1 MHLLPSWES
10 LSRFE
15 GSGGGFKSD
24 WSVFA
29 LLGCEIKISIFGQ
42 SWLKPEIMKELVR
55 CRPCGF
61 VMEADKLGDVC
72 PACGLPRK
80 VFEPYRE
87 RVSLNRLRLLN
98 LDLHPIVIH
107 LSQALVIAIPL
118 LAILTHLVPSLY
130 PEVLNNVLLFS
141 IVLFPFTLVLAIMT
155 GVIDGLTRFKTLKT
169 PLLRVKIIFSFIILT
184 LSVVL
189 FYAYKNDWNYLLII
203 LLSILCLGCG
213 IQLGLWGKKLIN
225 VILPGTYPQ
234 KKGNKNVKADPE
246 PATA

>member
-1 MHLLPSWES
+1 MTINIFFIFVSFVK
-10 LSRFE
+10 SR
-15 GSGGGFKSD
+15 
-24 WSVFA
+24 
-29 LLGCEIKISIFGQ
+29 
-42 SWLKPEIMKELVR
+42 IMKELVR

-87 RVSLNRLRLLN
+87 RVSLNRLRMLN
-98 LDLHPIVIH
+98 FDLHPIAIH
-107 LSQALVIAIPL
+107 LSQSLVIAIPL
-118 LAILTHLVPSLY
+118 LVIITNFLPGIY
-130 PEVLNNVLLFS
+130 PEVLKNVLLFAV
-141 IVLFPFTLVLAIMT
+141 VLFPFTLLLAIMT

-184 LSVVL
+184 LAVILYFISQNEKL
-189 FYAYKNDWNYLLII
+189 FILTLLVSF
-203 LLSILCLGCG
+203 LALGAG

-234 KKGNKNVKADPE
+234 KKGSK
-246 PATA
+246 TAKQEGEGQAVTA

>member
-1 MHLLPSWES
+1 
-10 LSRFE
+10 
-15 GSGGGFKSD
+15 
-24 WSVFA
+24 
-29 LLGCEIKISIFGQ
+29 
-42 SWLKPEIMKELVR
+42 MKELVR

-87 RVSLNRLRLLN
+87 RVSRNRLIVLN

-118 LAILTHLVPSLY
+118 LVILKSFFSSFQ
-130 PEVLNNVLLFS
+130 PEVIKNVLIFS
-141 IVLFPFTLVLAIMT
+141 VFVFPFTLVLAIIT
-155 GVIDGLTRFKTLKT
+155 GVIDGLTRFKTLAT

-184 LSVVL
+184 LSIVIFFVAPNEKNYILTL
-189 FYAYKNDWNYLLII
+189 F
-203 LLSILCLGCG
+203 LSILSLGAG
-213 IQLGLWGKKLIN
+213 VQLGLWGKKLIN

-234 KKGNKNVKADPE
+234 KKASKESKETEPKAE
-246 PATA
+246 